1 MNPVC
6 TRWVAVVAGVATVL
20 ATLGLGRW
28 QLRRADEKL
37 ALVALTQQRAH
48 ERAWT
53 AADWPCASQAD
64 LPDQRPARLQGRWLA
79 DFTIFLDNRPMDGA
93 PGFEVVTP
101 LRLDT
106 GPCAGRVVLVQRGW
120 VPRDARDRQRVP
132 QWQDGVTEVQVP
144 GRVVM
149 QLSRT
154 YALGQEPVPA
164 EGQRRLIRQNADAAF
179 WQAWLGQAPLPGAL
193 LQTDGEVPAGPPLRR
208 HWAAPDVGVG
218 KHQAYA
224 AQWFAM
230 SAVAAG
236 LTLWFQF
243 IRPRRR
249 MASVA
254 TPDPSRT

>member
-1 MNPVC
+1 
-6 TRWVAVVAGVATVL
+6 
-20 ATLGLGRW
+20 
-28 QLRRADEKL
+28 
-37 ALVALTQQRAH
+37 
-48 ERAWT
+48 
-53 AADWPCASQAD
+53 
-64 LPDQRPARLQGRWLA
+64 
-79 DFTIFLDNRPMDGA
+79 MDGV
-93 PGFEVVTP
+93 PGFDVVTP
-101 LRLDT
+101 LRLGT

-132 QWQDGVTEVQVP
+132 QWQDSATEVEVP

-154 YALGQEPVPA
+154 YALGLEPMPA
-164 EGQRRLIRQNADAAF
+164 EGQRRPIRQNADAAF

-193 LQTDGEVPAGPPLRR
+193 LQTDGEAPAGTSLRR

-249 MASVA
+249 MANVVS
-254 TPDPSRT
+254 PDPSRT